1 MTVIDVTIRV
11 PVATGGGDT
20 KAGAAAALGYR
31 DKVRFYQE
39 RYKIPTTALIPFA
52 VETRGYLGA
61 AAVEYLKFIAA
72 SIVESRSVY
81 CHRVRYFYQRIGVAI
96 QSGNADIIT
105 VWRRNIAAPAPAV
118 APAAHGGV

>member
-1 MTVIDVTIRV
+1 MCV
-11 PVATGGGDT
+11 GGFGLGGVGLGGWRPSASARPILRDNRELRCSRLSLFVGST
-20 KAGAAAALGYR
+20 LKGARLEL
-31 DKVRFYQE
+31 V
-39 RYKIPTTALIPFA
+39 L
-52 VETRGYLGA
+52 
-61 AAVEYLKFIAA
+61 LKFIAA